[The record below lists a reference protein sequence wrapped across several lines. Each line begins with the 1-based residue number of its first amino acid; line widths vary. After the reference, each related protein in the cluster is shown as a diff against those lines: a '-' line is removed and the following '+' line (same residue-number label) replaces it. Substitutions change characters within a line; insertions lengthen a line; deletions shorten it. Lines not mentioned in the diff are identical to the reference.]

1 MHFRA
6 SRSTDAFPDYDL
18 EDVLMRAD
26 EPEAFYA
33 GEPISAPPRKRG
45 NPVRKFYLFLF
56 LAVGAGAGLVHY
68 GAPLQQWVSS
78 IEQVVSSAISAREP
92 SAPLEPVPPKDVAM
106 AGNSGP
112 LPPPTPPAANSQ
124 PLPEVVIAAAPGA
137 ETGSPASEEKSDAP
151 ATEESSAPAAPADP
165 YRKRAEAAGLHPD
178 LSHVLLTRLTAA
190 DYKNAAFA
198 IDKALKTVP
207 DDGVFEWP
215 RSRKN
220 GSAVFNIH
228 FVAGAGHDCRRYV
241 VTVTKDRWTTTALP
255 MERCGVKVAYRGA
268 TGATKEQSIE

>member
-6 SRSTDAFPDYDL
+6 SRSTDAFPDYEL

-45 NPVRKFYLFLF
+45 NPVRKFYFFLF
-56 LAVGAGAGLVHY
+56 AAVGTGAALVHFD
-68 GAPLQQWVSS
+68 APWQQWVSS
-78 IEQVVSSAISAREP
+78 IEQVVSSAISARAP

-106 AGNSGP
+106 AENSGP
-112 LPPPTPPAANSQ
+112 LPPPLPPSAANSQ

-137 ETGSPASEEKSDAP
+137 ATGSPAMEEKSDAA
-151 ATEESSAPAAPADP
+151 ATNASSAPAAPADP

-198 IDKALKTVP
+198 IDKALKTIP

-255 MERCGVKVAYRGA
+255 MERCGVKVAYH
-268 TGATKEQSIE
+268 GATKEQSIE

>member
-6 SRSTDAFPDYDL
+6 SRSTDAFPDYEL

-33 GEPISAPPRKRG
+33 GEPISAPPRRRG
-45 NPVRKFYLFLF
+45 NPVQRFYFFLF
-56 LAVGAGAGLVHY
+56 AAVGTGAALVHFD
-68 GAPLQQWVSS
+68 APWQQWVAS
-78 IEQVVSSAISAREP
+78 IEQVVSSAISARAP
-92 SAPLEPVPPKDVAM
+92 SAPLEPVLPKDVAM
-106 AGNSGP
+106 AENFGP
-112 LPPPTPPAANSQ
+112 LPPPLPPSAANSQ

-137 ETGSPASEEKSDAP
+137 ATGSPATEEKSDAAAID
-151 ATEESSAPAAPADP
+151 ATSAPAAPADP

-178 LSHVLLTRLTAA
+178 LSHVLLARLTAA

-268 TGATKEQSIE
+268 TKEQSIE

>member
-6 SRSTDAFPDYDL
+6 SRSTDTFQDYEL

-56 LAVGAGAGLVHY
+56 AAAGTGAGVVHFD
-68 GAPLQQWVSS
+68 APWQQWVSN
-78 IEQVVSSAISAREP
+78 IEQVVSSAINARAP

-106 AGNSGP
+106 AENSGP
-112 LPPPTPPAANSQ
+112 LPPPTPPAATSQ

-137 ETGSPASEEKSDAP
+137 ETGSPASEEKSDAA
-151 ATEESSAPAAPADP
+151 ATDATSAPAAPADP

-178 LSHVLLTRLTAA
+178 LSHVLLARLTAA

-228 FVAGAGHDCRRYV
+228 FVAGAAHDCRRYV

-255 MERCGVKVAYRGA
+255 MEKCGVKVAYRGA
-268 TGATKEQSIE
+268 TKDQSIE